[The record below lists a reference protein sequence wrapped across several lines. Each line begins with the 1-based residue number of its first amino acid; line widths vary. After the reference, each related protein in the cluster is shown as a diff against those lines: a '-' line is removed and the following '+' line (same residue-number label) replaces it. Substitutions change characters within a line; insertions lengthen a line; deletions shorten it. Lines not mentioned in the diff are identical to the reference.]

1 MIPRQRGDKY
11 RSHKITVASGKG
23 GVGKTNIATNL
34 AILLAGYGKK
44 VLLFDADMGLAS
56 IDTLLNLTPER
67 TIENVVRQEC
77 TVEDIAIDG
86 PRNIKI
92 LPAAP
97 GISEMCNL
105 SDQTYNVLRGK
116 LNAYFANFDYVIIDA
131 PPGIDINVQR
141 LLSFTDEVL
150 LVTTPEPTAVIDA
163 YAMTKLLST
172 RNALLP
178 VRLVLNM
185 LAPCDVA
192 ERVSAGFHKV
202 VERFLDRRIE
212 TVGRLPFDS
221 HVGMAI
227 RRQQPFTLCYP
238 DCPSTQSMRAMTLN
252 LLHNTATFGK
262 LDAAVGPLLTSKHF
276 GSVSSGRNRL
286 SSWVD
291 PKVG

>member
-1 MIPRQRGDKY
+1 MTPRHPGDTH

-56 IDTLLNLTPER
+56 VDTLLNLSPER

-77 TVEDIAIDG
+77 DIADVAADG

-105 SDQTYNVLRGK
+105 SDETYNRLRRQ
-116 LNAYFANFDYVIIDA
+116 LNAYFVNFDYVIIDA
-131 PPGIDINVQR
+131 PPGIDLNVQR
-141 LLSFTDEVL
+141 LLSFADEVL
-150 LVTTPEPTAVIDA
+150 LVTTPEPTSVIDA
-163 YAMTKLLST
+163 YAMAKLLST
-172 RNALLP
+172 RNAALP

-185 LAPCDVA
+185 LAACDVP

-202 VERFLDRRIE
+202 VERFLGRRIE
-212 TVGRLPFDS
+212 TVGRLPLDA

-252 LLHNTATFGK
+252 LLHNTASYGK
-262 LDAAVGPLLTSKHF
+262 LDAAVEPLAAPMNIGNF
-276 GSVSSGRNRL
+276 FSGRNRL